1 MLSGPGKTL
10 VHKLK
15 SSLSALIR
23 GKQTPNYD
31 WPQPIFSRPE
41 EYLPCDVWD
50 SQNPAER
57 YASAGDLCA
66 HLGDQLPVPLV
77 KLIARDV
84 LQGLKYLHEIRGST
98 HGDINP
104 DCILLSPRDMKSI
117 ITQFTGDSLSHHST
131 SSSTTAFH
139 PHYFDYDTLVSPG
152 YGSPVVFR
160 LCYPTVDRPRHDP
173 FCDSYGMRPPEAIVG
188 APRSTSSDLWTLGC
202 VLYELL
208 TGDSLFDPFFQ
219 TVELGLAPEESHL
232 IQIIE
237 MVGELPLDLL
247 ESGKYAK
254 KWFNEDG
261 TLRLETTYYPVT
273 LEEVLKM
280 RLEECDVPETA
291 DFLSSLLKLR
301 PQDRT
306 KAMDLLNHPWLKH

>member
-1 MLSGPGKTL
+1 MFSVPKTL
-10 VHKLK
+10 VHKIK
-15 SSLSALIR
+15 AGFSAFVKR
-23 GKQTPNYD
+23 KQPPKYD
-31 WPQPIFSRPE
+31 WPQPLYSGPE
-41 EYLPCDVWD
+41 EYLPGDVWD

-66 HLGDQLPVPLV
+66 HLGEQLPIPLV
-77 KLIARDV
+77 KLVARDV
-84 LQGLKYLHEIRGST
+84 LQGLKYLHEIRGT
-98 HGDINP
+98 VHGDINP
-104 DCILLSPRDMKSI
+104 DCILLAPRDMKAI
-117 ITQFTGDSLSHHST
+117 IAQFTGDNLSRH
-131 SSSTTAFH
+131 SSSSSSISFH

-173 FCDSYGMRPPEAIVG
+173 LCDSYGMRPPEAIIG
-188 APRSTSSDLWTLGC
+188 IPRDTSADLWTLGC

-208 TGDSLFDPFFQ
+208 TGDNLFDPFFQ
-219 TVELGLAPEESHL
+219 TMELGLAPEESHL

-247 ESGKYAK
+247 KSGKHTK

-261 TLRLETTYYPVT
+261 TLRLDTTYYPVT

-280 RLEECDVPETA
+280 RLEESDVQETA
-291 DFLSSLLKLR
+291 DFLGSLLKLR

-306 KAMDLLNHPWLKH
+306 RAVDLLNHSWLKP